1 MDTRN
6 SRLGWAA
13 CAILALAGGGLA
25 LAAESSGTASTS
37 ASALDAP
44 TRHWHGAR
52 GAMPVRILLRAT
64 RELNLSSSQ
73 QQQIR
78 ALLMQA
84 RSARPAGRL
93 AQNADFTVLG
103 NPGDPGYASAM
114 QSLKSAADQRLDAQ
128 SALAQSI
135 YNVLT
140 PDQQKALPGV
150 LSELQAKVQ
159 ARRAAWRQQHAQP
172 GSSTTG

>member
-93 AQNADFTVLG
+93 AQSADFTVLG